1 MEREYLVYIDLE
13 GEPVLA
19 GRLFSRVRKG
29 RESASFEYDNTWRND
44 PRAFGLDPVQ
54 LPLGAGTFHAPAQTA
69 LFNGFTDGAP
79 DRWGR
84 TLLRR
89 LARRHGVPARTLFEI
104 DFLILVDD
112 ETRQG
117 AYRYREA
124 SGKEFLAP
132 HGLQRIPP
140 LVDLP
145 RLLGATR
152 RVLDNDETDDDLSLL
167 LAPGSSLGGAR
178 PKASVKDTDG
188 SLLIAKFPRRDDELP
203 MCEWE
208 FVAIQLAYRAGIS
221 VGQSRLVSAG
231 NARVFI
237 NKRFDRNGARRIPFL
252 SALTMLGAR
261 DNQQHS
267 YLEIADAIRQNGS
280 HVRADLG
287 QLWRRIVFNIM
298 VANSDDH
305 LRNHG
310 FLWDG
315 EGWTLS
321 PAYDLNPTPLDI
333 KPRVL
338 ALAINE
344 DDPTGSIELALSVA
358 EYFDLRKQQAIE
370 IVEQISKAVAS
381 WADLAKSTGMSAAQ
395 IDRARSAFELSG

>member
-1 MEREYLVYIDLE
+1 MEREYLVYVDIE
-13 GEPVLA
+13 GEAVLA
-19 GRLFSRVRKG
+19 GKLFSRVRKG
-29 RESASFEYDNTWRND
+29 RESASFEYDGAWRSD

-54 LPLGAGTFHAPAQTA
+54 LSLGAGTFHTPAPTA
-69 LFNGFTDGAP
+69 IFNGFMDGVP

-89 LARRHGVPARTLFEI
+89 QALRHGVPAHTLFEI
-104 DFLILVDD
+104 DFLTLVDD

-117 AYRYREA
+117 AYRYREV
-124 SGKEFLAP
+124 SGREFLAP
-132 HGLQRIPP
+132 HHPQRIPP

-145 RLLGATR
+145 RLLDAAR
-152 RVLDNDETDDDLSLL
+152 RVLDDDETDDDLSLL

-208 FVAIQLAYRAGIS
+208 FVAMQLARRAGIS

-237 NKRFDRNGARRIPFL
+237 NKRFDRNGAQRIPFL

-267 YLEIADAIRQNGS
+267 YLEIADTIRQTGS
-280 HVRADLG
+280 RVRADLTE
-287 QLWRRIVFNIM
+287 LWRRIVFNIM

-321 PAYDLNPTPLDI
+321 SAYDLNPTPMDI

-338 ALAINE
+338 ALAIDE
-344 DDPTGSIELALSVA
+344 YDPTGSIELALSVA
-358 EYFDLRKQQAIE
+358 EYFDLRKKQAIE
-370 IVEQISKAVAS
+370 MVEQISKAVAS
-381 WADLAKSTGMSAAQ
+381 WAGLAKTTGMSAAQ